1 MDRTH
6 FEQCQTCATEEHLK
20 HSIHLL
26 KGTSEEFYLVVEVP
40 GGLLSWPTAVRID
53 PFLVGHRGSWQ
64 ALLRELRGWT

>member
-6 FEQCQTCATEEHLK
+6 FEQYQTCATEEHLK

-40 GGLLSWPTAVRID
+40 GDSSAGQLP
-53 PFLVGHRGSWQ
+53 
-64 ALLRELRGWT
+64 